1 MTSRDR
7 FVAARTVADAV
18 LYEGYVLY
26 PYRASSNK
34 NQMRWQFG
42 VLAPQEWAAAEGS
55 ERSANR
61 TQLIVRAGDG
71 AMLDVR
77 IRCLQLQRRTVE
89 TALDA
94 EGTDFAPIEA
104 LTVDD
109 TMYVPFDEAVE
120 HEIDIGDLD
129 VGALVSEPR
138 EVDLVLPAASS
149 DETLRGADGR
159 IAGRLVRCCAEVNA
173 TVSVLAEPV
182 SRDDGVLRV
191 SVEVRNMSAWNEA
204 DASRDEALYRSLLAV
219 HTLLAIEDGSFVSSF
234 DPPDEV
240 RAAVKACDNDGTF
253 PVLIG
258 EEGSDEVIL
267 SSPIILYDYPEIAP
281 ESPGDL
287 YDGCEIDEILA
298 LRVLTLTEEEKA
310 EARGTDARAAAIV
323 DRCDDMPPEVWERLH
338 GAVRS
343 IGSVD
348 GTPAT
353 MPPSSGGD
361 PLAPWVAE
369 GVGPG
374 EFPCTTPGV
383 PDATAAPVEFGE
395 PPVFTTP
402 EVPGTPG
409 APGSGSVP
417 GAVPWW
423 DPGADA
429 SVDPWSDMVVIDK
442 IEVTKG
448 TKVRLHPSHRADAHD
463 LFVADQL
470 ATVAGVFH
478 DVEENMHVAVTLND
492 DPATDMFEWQGRY
505 LFFFPDEVEPVVS
518 VEPG

>member
-7 FVAARTVADAV
+7 FAAARTVADAV

-42 VLAPQEWAAAEGS
+42 VLAPRAWAAAEGS

-61 TQLIVRAGDG
+61 TQLLVRAGDDPV
-71 AMLDVR
+71 LDVR

-159 IAGRLVRCCAEVNA
+159 VAGRLVRRCAEVTA

-182 SRDDGVLRV
+182 SKDDGVLRV
-191 SVEVRNMSAWNEA
+191 SVEVRNMSPWNEA

-343 IGSVD
+343 IGSPD
-348 GTPAT
+348 DE
-353 MPPSSGGD
+353 MPPAAGLGS
-361 PLAPWVAE
+361 LAPWVPE
-369 GVGPG
+369 GVS
-374 EFPCTTPGV
+374 
-383 PDATAAPVEFGE
+383 GE
-395 PPVFTTP
+395 PR
-402 EVPGTPG
+402 GLDG
-409 APGSGSVP
+409 AASD
-417 GAVPWW
+417 VPWW
-423 DPGADA
+423 DPAVDA
-429 SVDPWSDMVVIDK
+429 SVDPWTDTVMVDGVP
-442 IEVTKG
+442 VTKG
-448 TKVRLHPSHRADAHD
+448 TTVRLHPSHRADAHD